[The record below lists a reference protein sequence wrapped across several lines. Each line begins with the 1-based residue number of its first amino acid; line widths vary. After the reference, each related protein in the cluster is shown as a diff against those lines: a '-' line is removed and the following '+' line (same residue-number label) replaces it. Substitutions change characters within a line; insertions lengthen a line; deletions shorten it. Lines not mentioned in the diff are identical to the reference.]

1 MGGVPTQ
8 GGARTLHVCRMNS
21 LLRAL
26 SLSIEE
32 LAPGRFGWI
41 ILEEEEGGTAMVEV
55 EASPIDFESWDEALD
70 AGVQAMKELADDRK
84 TGPRIAADED
94 EDADPVGDGTV
105 N

>member
-1 MGGVPTQ
+1 MT
-8 GGARTLHVCRMNS
+8 S

-41 ILEEEEGGTAMVEV
+41 ILEEEERGLEMAQVD
-55 EASPIDFESWDEALD
+55 ASPIDFESWDEALD
-70 AGVQAMKELADDRK
+70 AGVQAMKELADDRNA
-84 TGPRIAADED
+84 GPRVSVDED

-105 N
+105 R